1 MGEQREEGG
10 RRRLTWCGL
19 VAPNWN
25 EMAELQKEIHSP
37 SDGRPLTPFCSSDNP
52 LAFLYLFRICLS
64 FSFSLFLSVCL
75 SVRSSSH
82 FPRDGRFVPRNDF
95 ASRAEIFVP
104 SSVAMQRPTALFLLS
119 LPPRPLF
126 SSVARV
132 DRRGN
137 ISSFEGF

>member
-1 MGEQREEGG
+1 M
-10 RRRLTWCGL
+10 TWCGL

-52 LAFLYLFRICLS
+52 LAFLCLFRICLS
-64 FSFSLFLSVCL
+64 CSFSLFLSVCL
-75 SVRSSSH
+75 SVCSSSH

-104 SSVAMQRPTALFLLS
+104 SSVAMQRPHGSFSPLS
-119 LPPRPLF
+119 TPEAIVFVRCVRG
-126 SSVARV
+126 SARKYILV
-132 DRRGN
+132 RGFFN
-137 ISSFEGF
+137 VF